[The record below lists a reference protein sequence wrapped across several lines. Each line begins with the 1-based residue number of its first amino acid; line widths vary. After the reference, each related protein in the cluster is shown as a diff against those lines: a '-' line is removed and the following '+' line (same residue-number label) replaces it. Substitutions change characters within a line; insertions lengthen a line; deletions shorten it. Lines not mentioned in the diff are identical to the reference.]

1 MKLGTPTATTGL
13 ICRSISLLLQMF
25 PQEILMQ
32 RLRRM
37 QRLRMMKLE
46 LMRMMA
52 EMMMMAELIML
63 RTLMTS
69 MIGRIDSSGHVASL
83 FSLFGV
89 LMPKGEK

>member
-1 MKLGTPTATTGL
+1 MKLGTLIASTGL
-13 ICRSISLLLQMF
+13 ICRSISLLLQML

-32 RLRRM
+32 RLRRTW
-37 QRLRMMKLE
+37 RLTMLE
-46 LMRMMA
+46 V
-52 EMMMMAELIML
+52 MMMMVEMTML
-63 RTLMTS
+63 RALTTS